1 MKNFFEIQ
9 VLLKNHK
16 KEFKEKYHIQD
27 IGIFGSYAKGMQKKT
42 SDIDIMV
49 TFEKPVSL
57 LHIISFE
64 NYLSDMLGIKV
75 DIVPKNNIRKELKE
89 SILNEMVSV

>member
-9 VLLKNHK
+9 ELLKNHK

>member
-1 MKNFFEIQ
+1 MRNFFEIQ
-9 VLLKNHK
+9 ELLKNHK

-75 DIVPKNNIRKELKE
+75 DVVPKNNIRKELKE
-89 SILNEMVSV
+89 SILNEMVSL

>member
-1 MKNFFEIQ
+1 MRNFFEIQ
-9 VLLKNHK
+9 ELLKNHK

-57 LHIISFE
+57 LHII
-64 NYLSDMLGIKV
+64 LSKTTLVICW
-75 DIVPKNNIRKELKE
+75 R
-89 SILNEMVSV
+89 SR

>member
-1 MKNFFEIQ
+1 MKNFFEIK
-9 VLLKNHK
+9 VLLNNHK
-16 KEFKEKYHIQD
+16 KEFEGKYQIKD
-27 IGIFGSYAKGMQKKT
+27 IGIFGSYAKGFQNKT
-42 SDIDIMV
+42 SDIDILV

-75 DIVPKNNIRKELKE
+75 DVVPKNNIRKELKD
-89 SILNEMVSV
+89 SILKETVSV